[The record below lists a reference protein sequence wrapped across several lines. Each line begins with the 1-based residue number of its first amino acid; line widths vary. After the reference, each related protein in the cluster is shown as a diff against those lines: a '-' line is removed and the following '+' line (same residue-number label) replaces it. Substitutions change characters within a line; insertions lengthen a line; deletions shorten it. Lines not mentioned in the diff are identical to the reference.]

1 MAIRTSELTQL
12 ISEQVTKDI
21 AKKLIPKLRRVIR
34 EEIDRSMK
42 DMLYELVVKQQI
54 PLRNNN
60 VVEDNIAQFNE
71 TAQPE
76 NISSAKNFIAQ
87 RQASRAKA
95 QHIMESNF
103 KEEQPVNISTA
114 KNFIAQRQAS
124 RAKAQNII
132 ANNFKEGDPFASL
145 IMNVEDPQEQLD
157 LQQEQLMNKPMTKI
171 AEVDKSDVIMPEHID
186 YSEAMERLI

>member
-1 MAIRTSELTQL
+1 MAIRTSELTKL
-12 ISEQVTKDI
+12 IAEQVTKDI
-21 AKKLIPKLRRVIR
+21 AKKLIPKLRRVVR

-42 DMLYELVVKQQI
+42 DMLYELVVKQQM

-95 QHIMESNF
+95 QHLIEN
-103 KEEQPVNISTA
+103 K
-114 KNFIAQRQAS
+114 
-124 RAKAQNII
+124 
-132 ANNFKEGDPFASL
+132 FKEGDPFASL

>member
-42 DMLYELVVKQQI
+42 DMLYELVVKQQM

-95 QHIMESNF
+95 Q
-103 KEEQPVNISTA
+103 
-114 KNFIAQRQAS
+114 
-124 RAKAQNII
+124 NII
-132 ANNFKEGDPFASL
+132 ENKFKEGDPFANL

-157 LQQEQLMNKPMTKI
+157 LQQEQLMNKPLTKV

-186 YSEAMERLI
+186 YSETMERLI

>member
-12 ISEQVTKDI
+12 ISEQVTKDV
-21 AKKLIPKLRRVIR
+21 AKKLIPKLRRVVR
-34 EEIDRSMK
+34 EEIERSMK
-42 DMLYELVVKQQI
+42 DMLYELVVKQQM
-54 PLRNNN
+54 PLRNDN

-95 QHIMESNF
+95 QHLIENKF
-103 KEEQPVNISTA
+103 KED
-114 KNFIAQRQAS
+114 
-124 RAKAQNII
+124 
-132 ANNFKEGDPFASL
+132 DPFASL
-145 IMNVEDPQEQLD
+145 IMSAEDPQEQLD
-157 LQQEQLMNKPMTKI
+157 LQQEQLMNKPLTKI

-186 YSEAMERLI
+186 YSEAMERLV

>member
-12 ISEQVTKDI
+12 ISEQVTKDV
-21 AKKLIPKLRRVIR
+21 AKKLIPKLRRVVR

-42 DMLYELVVKQQI
+42 DMLYELVIKQQM
-54 PLRNNN
+54 PLGNNN

-95 QHIMESNF
+95 QHLIE
-103 KEEQPVNISTA
+103 
-114 KNFIAQRQAS
+114 
-124 RAKAQNII
+124 
-132 ANNFKEGDPFASL
+132 NNFKEGDPFASL

>member
-1 MAIRTSELTQL
+1 MAIRTSELTKL
-12 ISEQVTKDI
+12 IAEQVTKDI
-21 AKKLIPKLRRVIR
+21 AKKLIPKLRRVVR

-42 DMLYELVVKQQI
+42 DMLYELVVKQQM

-71 TAQPE
+71 TGQPE

-95 QHIMESNF
+95 QHLIE
-103 KEEQPVNISTA
+103 
-114 KNFIAQRQAS
+114 
-124 RAKAQNII
+124 
-132 ANNFKEGDPFASL
+132 NNFKEGDPFASL
-145 IMNVEDPQEQLD
+145 IMSAEDPQEQLD